1 MLKALE
7 LAGFKSFADKT
18 RFEFPA
24 GITVVVGPNG
34 SGKSNVVDAIKWVLG
49 EQSIKSLRGKEM
61 ADVIFNGSPTR
72 RGMNAAEITLT
83 FNNSSKLLPI
93 DAPEVHITRR
103 VYRSG
108 EGEYLINRN
117 PSRLRDIRDLLAGT
131 GLGTQA
137 YSVIE
142 QGKVD
147 VLLQS
152 SAKDR
157 RMIFEEAAGIS
168 RFKLKKLESLRR
180 LERVEQNLL
189 RLSDIV
195 DEVESR
201 LRGVRAQAG
210 KARRY
215 KEHTD
220 RLQELRTQV
229 GLVDWRRLS
238 QRLAEVEGEIRD
250 LTADRDAAL
259 AAAEATEAQVLVL
272 DVRTA
277 EINEE
282 VRRGEAQ
289 IAANRE
295 RIAAQ
300 ESSIEHERERCKDL
314 DQEIERHR
322 RQVVSLSAR
331 ADDLQQQWRGTS
343 EAVET
348 AEDLHR
354 KIAQRLVEGERALT
368 ELMSRL
374 DQMRSEHEQQRAAQ
388 LEQMRA
394 VGVLGNEISGLESQV
409 ATTSA
414 ARDRSRSRI
423 TELDRQIAAVAA
435 ELDGF
440 RRQRDELAQHV
451 QAHNELRQATEQQ
464 LAQDQRELAI
474 RNDELAA
481 LRQRRSG
488 VAERAAVLEELH
500 RRQEGVTA
508 GVKEVLARAASADTG
523 PLRAVHGLVADL
535 LSVSVEMAPLIEV
548 ALGAAAQH
556 VVARPGG
563 EILEFLAEN
572 APRFAGRVGFVWHEG
587 RGAESGEQGEKQED
601 GLGSRPPA
609 VRGADLTGQT
619 GVVGRAD
626 RFVETSPQYVPLV
639 ARLLGRTWIVEKLE
653 HALQLAGANGHA
665 VNFVTLAG
673 DLRQTDG
680 TLVVGPRQGASG
692 LISRRSQLR
701 ELNEQ
706 LADLDVRI
714 TAAEAAVNEMQAQI
728 AKWQE
733 AVGHHAAAHAQ
744 AAEVLADHRIKLTTA
759 EERRAQFNQQRAA
772 LDGECR
778 AASVQHD
785 AAVGRLAEA
794 RDKRQRHE
802 TGLSEMEAR
811 LAGFQQQVARM
822 EGERQARNRDTTET
836 KVELAKSEERLRSLR
851 MRLRQFEE
859 NRQERGRAINE
870 GRQELELCIQRA
882 EASRWNILRAES
894 ELADLYLRKEAFAA
908 ETVRFMN
915 QREDVKQQRNQLNA
929 EVQRGRSR
937 GRKIEEQLHAR
948 DLAANE
954 VRLERE
960 ALAARLREDYAIE
973 LAELE
978 HQPSSEEQRQREEVQ
993 QEIEELR
1000 HKINALGH
1008 VNLDAL
1014 EELESLE
1021 SRFKT
1026 LSDQYQDLTGAK
1038 AALEKI
1044 IDRINT
1050 DSRRLFAETLQTVRG
1065 HFQKLFRDLFGGG
1078 QGDIVLEEGV
1088 DILESGIE
1096 IVARPPG
1103 KEPRS
1108 ISLLSGGEKTLTCVA
1123 LLLAMFRS
1131 RPSPFCVLDEVD
1143 AALDEANI
1151 DRFTSV
1157 LKDFLAWT
1165 QFIIVTHSKKTMTC
1179 ANTIYGVTM
1188 QESGVSKQ
1196 VSVRFEDV
1204 SDDGHIRPE
1213 RLAEAEKDAEKDSQ
1227 AA

>member
-18 RFEFPA
+18 RFEFPP

-49 EQSIKSLRGKEM
+49 EQSVKNLRGKEM

-83 FNNSSKLLPI
+83 FNNANKLLPI
-93 DAPEVHITRR
+93 DTPEVHITRR

-168 RFKLKKLESLRR
+168 RFKLKKLEALRR

-238 QRLAEVEGEIRD
+238 ERLAGVEGEIRD
-250 LTADRDAAL
+250 LTADRDAAS
-259 AAAEATEAQVLVL
+259 AAAEATEAQMLAL
-272 DVRTA
+272 DVQTA

-300 ESSIEHERERCKDL
+300 ESSIEHERQRGKDL
-314 DQEIERHR
+314 DEEIERHR

-331 ADDLQQQWRGTS
+331 ADDLQQQWRETS
-343 EAVET
+343 ATVET
-348 AEDLHR
+348 AEELHR
-354 KIAQRLVEGERALT
+354 TIAQRLVEGERALT
-368 ELMSRL
+368 ELMARL
-374 DQMRSEHEQQRAAQ
+374 DQMRGEHEQHRAAQ

-394 VGVLGNEISGLESQV
+394 VGVLGNEISGLESQA

-414 ARDRSRSRI
+414 ARDRSRGRI
-423 TELDRQIAAVAA
+423 TDLDRQIAAVAA

-440 RRQRDELAQHV
+440 RRRRDELAHDLQSHD
-451 QAHNELRQATEQQ
+451 ESRQAAEQQ
-464 LAQDQRELAI
+464 LAQNQRELAI

-500 RRQEGVTA
+500 RRQEGLTA
-508 GVKEVLARAASADTG
+508 GVKEVLARAASAEAG

-556 VVARPGG
+556 VVAQPGR
-563 EILEFLAEN
+563 ELLDFLREN
-572 APRFAGRVGFVWHEG
+572 APRFAGRVGFVWHE
-587 RGAESGEQGEKQED
+587 D
-601 GLGSRPPA
+601 GQAAPVDGP
-609 VRGADLTGQT
+609 DLTGQP
-619 GVVGRAD
+619 GIVGRAD
-626 RFVETSPQYVPLV
+626 RFVETLPQFAPLV

-653 HALQLAGANGHA
+653 HALQLAGVNGQA
-665 VNFVTLAG
+665 VQFVTLAG

-680 TLVVGPRQGASG
+680 TLVVGPPTMSTSCPGASG

-706 LADLDVRI
+706 LAGLDARI
-714 TAAEAAVNEMQAQI
+714 TAAETAVNETQI
-728 AKWQE
+728 QIGQRQE

-744 AAEVLADHRIKLTTA
+744 TSESLADQRMKLTAA
-759 EERRAQFNQQRAA
+759 EERRAEFNQQRAA

-794 RDKRQRHE
+794 REKRRRHE

-811 LAGFQQQVARM
+811 LAAFQQHLARL

-836 KVELAKSEERLRSLR
+836 KVELAKSEERLRNLR
-851 MRLRQFEE
+851 MRLRQFDET
-859 NRQERGRAINE
+859 RQERGRAIDE
-870 GRQELELCIQRA
+870 GRQQLELCIQRA

-894 ELADLYLRKEAFAA
+894 EVADLYLRKEAFAA
-908 ETVRFMN
+908 ETVRFIN
-915 QREDVKQQRNQLNA
+915 QREDLKRQRNQLNA

-937 GRKIEEQLHAR
+937 ARKIEEQLHAR

-960 ALAARLREDYAIE
+960 TLAARLREDYGIE

-978 HQPSSEEQRQREEVQ
+978 HQPSSEEERQREEVQ
-993 QEIEELR
+993 EEIEELR

-1026 LSDQYQDLTGAK
+1026 LSDQYRDLTGAK
-1038 AALEKI
+1038 TSLEKI

-1050 DSRRLFAETLQTVRG
+1050 DSRRLFAETLETVRG
-1065 HFQKLFRDLFGGG
+1065 HFQKLFRDLFAGG

-1151 DRFTSV
+1151 DRFTTV

-1165 QFIIVTHSKKTMTC
+1165 QFIVVTHSKKTMTC

-1213 RLAEAEKDAEKDSQ
+1213 RLAEAEKQAEEDSQ

>member
-1 MLKALE
+1 
-7 LAGFKSFADKT
+7 
-18 RFEFPA
+18 
-24 GITVVVGPNG
+24 
-34 SGKSNVVDAIKWVLG
+34 
-49 EQSIKSLRGKEM
+49 
-61 ADVIFNGSPTR
+61 
-72 RGMNAAEITLT
+72 
-83 FNNSSKLLPI
+83 
-93 DAPEVHITRR
+93 
-103 VYRSG
+103 
-108 EGEYLINRN
+108 
-117 PSRLRDIRDLLAGT
+117 
-131 GLGTQA
+131 
-137 YSVIE
+137 
-142 QGKVD
+142 
-147 VLLQS
+147 
-152 SAKDR
+152 
-157 RMIFEEAAGIS
+157 MIFEEAAGIS

-238 QRLAEVEGEIRD
+238 EHLAEVESQIRD
-250 LTADRDAAL
+250 LTAERDTAL
-259 AAAEATEAQVLVL
+259 AAAEATEAQVLAL
-272 DVRTA
+272 DVQAT

-300 ESSIEHERERCKDL
+300 ESSIEHERDRGRDL
-314 DQEIERHR
+314 DEEIERHR
-322 RQVVSLSAR
+322 RQVMSLSAR
-331 ADDLQQQWRGTS
+331 ADDLQQQWRETS
-343 EAVET
+343 ESVET
-348 AEDLHR
+348 AEELHR
-354 KIAQRLVEGERALT
+354 KISQRLVEGERALA

-374 DQMRSEHEQQRAAQ
+374 DQMRGEHEQHRSAQ
-388 LEQMRA
+388 IVQMRA
-394 VGVLGNEISGLESQV
+394 NAVLGNEISGLENQV
-409 ATTSA
+409 ASTA
-414 ARDRSRSRI
+414 ASRDRSRSRI
-423 TELDRQIAAVAA
+423 SELDRQIAAVAA

-440 RRQRDELAQHV
+440 RRQRDELARNV
-451 QAHNELRQATEQQ
+451 QSHNELRQEAERQ

-481 LRQRRSG
+481 LRQRRSC

-508 GVKEVLARAASADTG
+508 GVKEVLARAASADAG

-556 VVARPGG
+556 VVAQQGG
-563 EILEFLAEN
+563 DLLDFLSEN
-572 APRFAGRVGFVWHEG
+572 APRFAGRVGFVWHEDG
-587 RGAESGEQGEKQED
+587 QAAPDGE
-601 GLGSRPPA
+601 
-609 VRGADLTGQT
+609 VDLTGQP
-619 GVVGRAD
+619 GIVGRAD
-626 RFVETSPQYVPLV
+626 RFVETQPQYAPLV

-706 LADLDVRI
+706 VADLDTRI
-714 TAAEAAVNEMQAQI
+714 TAGEAAVNEMQAQI
-728 AKWQE
+728 AQRQE
-733 AVGHHAAAHAQ
+733 DVGNHASAHRQ
-744 AAEVLADHRIKLTTA
+744 AAEALADHRLKLTA
-759 EERRAQFNQQRAA
+759 SEERRTQFQQQRAA
-772 LDGECR
+772 LDGEFR

-785 AAVGRLAEA
+785 SAVSRLAEA
-794 RDKRQRHE
+794 REKRQRHE
-802 TGLSEMEAR
+802 TGLSEMETR
-811 LAGFQQQVARM
+811 LAGFQQQVARL
-822 EGERQARNRDTTET
+822 EGERQARSRDTTET

-851 MRLRQFEE
+851 LRLRQFDETRE
-859 NRQERGRAINE
+859 ERGRAIDE
-870 GRQELELCIQRA
+870 GRQQLELCIQRV

-908 ETVRFMN
+908 ETVRFLN
-915 QREDVKQQRNQLNA
+915 QREALKQRRNQLNSD
-929 EVQRGRSR
+929 VQRARSR
-937 GRKIEEQLHAR
+937 SRKIEEQLHAQ
-948 DLAANE
+948 DLVANE

-960 ALAARLREDYAIE
+960 ALAARLREDYSIE
-973 LAELE
+973 LAQLE
-978 HQPSSEEQRQREEVQ
+978 HQPTGEEQRQRAEVQ

-1000 HKINALGH
+1000 HKINALGN

-1026 LSDQYQDLTGAK
+1026 LSEQYQDLTDAK
-1038 AALEKI
+1038 SALEKI

-1050 DSRRLFAETLQTVRG
+1050 DSRRLFTETLETVRG

-1078 QGDIVLEEGV
+1078 QGDIALEEGV

-1096 IVARPPG
+1096 ILARPPG
-1103 KEPRS
+1103 KEPRN

-1151 DRFTSV
+1151 DRFTKV
-1157 LKDFLAWT
+1157 LQDFLAWT

-1196 VSVRFEDV
+1196 VSVRFDDV

-1213 RLAEAEKDAEKDSQ
+1213 RLAEAEKEND
-1227 AA
+1227 